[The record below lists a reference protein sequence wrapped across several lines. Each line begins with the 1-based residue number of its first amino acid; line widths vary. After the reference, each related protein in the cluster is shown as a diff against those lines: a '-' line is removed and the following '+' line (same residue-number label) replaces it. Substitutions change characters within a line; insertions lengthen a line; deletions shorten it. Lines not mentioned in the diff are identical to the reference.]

1 MSLARIQIVLVEPTH
16 PGNIGAVA
24 RSMKT
29 MGLED
34 LHLIKPKKF
43 PHYEASKR
51 AAGGENV
58 LDSARV
64 FDRLADSLADC
75 TLVLGTS
82 VRDREISWPT
92 KDPKASAELARNH
105 LQQFDDVHPNSS
117 ASHLG
122 KIAIVFGRESSGLT
136 NAELQLCH
144 GQIRIDA
151 NPEYSSLNLASAVQI
166 IAYELRVVF
175 AVTTPFGAS
184 SDKPS
189 VVNSLA
195 KKKLP
200 ATEAQKEAHLLHL
213 QQVLN
218 DIDFIKSTSSTVLLR
233 KLTRLYSKA
242 ELTVEEVQI
251 LRGILTAVQNQ
262 IPPTD

>member
-92 KDPKASAELARNH
+92 KIL
-105 LQQFDDVHPNSS
+105 
-117 ASHLG
+117 
-122 KIAIVFGRESSGLT
+122 
-136 NAELQLCH
+136 
-144 GQIRIDA
+144 
-151 NPEYSSLNLASAVQI
+151 
-166 IAYELRVVF
+166 
-175 AVTTPFGAS
+175 
-184 SDKPS
+184 KPPLS
-189 VVNSLA
+189 
-195 KKKLP
+195 
-200 ATEAQKEAHLLHL
+200 
-213 QQVLN
+213 
-218 DIDFIKSTSSTVLLR
+218 
-233 KLTRLYSKA
+233 
-242 ELTVEEVQI
+242 
-251 LRGILTAVQNQ
+251 
-262 IPPTD
+262 